1 MSKKIQLFI
10 AMIIFPLVYVLF
22 SITPM
27 AKELFVNNN
36 TDYYYSFW
44 SIIIALHLCTFFIV
58 LRFLKNKNQTLRDIG
73 YTLSQKKTIVLI
85 GSYFVMAFLVYGFT
99 EYSLKE
105 LTIDEDKLNAMSPFF
120 PRDSFQRLLFIFSVL
135 CAAFCEEIIYR
146 GFIITRL
153 REIGVNKWLALVPAG
168 VSFVFIHGIIGFS
181 QFTFYFIPA
190 IIFGVIYI
198 LSKRLLPSIIIHLL
212 FNLSAMM
219 AVFSAIG

>member
-1 MSKKIQLFI
+1 MTKRIQLFI

-27 AKELFVNNN
+27 AKEFFVNNN
-36 TDYYYSFW
+36 NDYYYSFW
-44 SIIIALHLCTFFIV
+44 SIIILLHLCTFFIV
-58 LRFLKNKNQTLRDIG
+58 LKFLKNQNESLTDIG
-73 YTLSQKKTIVLI
+73 YKLSRKKTVVLI
-85 GSYFVMAFLVYGFT
+85 ILYLIVACLVYGFT
-99 EYSLKE
+99 EYSIKE

-120 PRDSFQRLLFIFSVL
+120 PRDSFQRLLFIFAVL

-153 REIGVNKWLALVPAG
+153 KELGVNKWIALFPAG

-181 QFTFYFIPA
+181 QFTFYFVPA
-190 IIFGVIYI
+190 IVFGVIYI
-198 LSKRLLPSIIIHLL
+198 LSKRLLPSILIHLL
-212 FNLSAMM
+212 FNLSAMI